1 MISVQ
6 ATSALDT
13 ITENSIQEA
22 LVALGRNRTVLV
34 IAHRLSTVKHADQIV
49 VMDAGRV
56 AEVGSHAQ
64 LLADPNSIY
73 AHMWAMQT
81 SASGGGGA
89 GRSWSSSA
97 SGSPVPMPSSPQ
109 RLGSHSHS
117 DGGAVFSP
125 LGTTPATSSP
135 DKATVANGGA
145 ALNIGAT
152 HGASHK

>member
-1 MISVQ
+1 M
-6 ATSALDT
+6 
-13 ITENSIQEA
+13 
-22 LVALGRNRTVLV
+22 ALGRNRTVLV

-81 SASGGGGA
+81 SASGGAGA

-109 RLGSHSHS
+109 RLGSHSHDVS
-117 DGGAVFSP
+117 GAVFSP
-125 LGTTPATSSP
+125 LTSTPAASSP
-135 DKATVANGGA
+135 DKASAVNGSSADTKNGVAR
-145 ALNIGAT
+145 
-152 HGASHK
+152 GASHK

>member
-1 MISVQ
+1 M
-6 ATSALDT
+6 DT

-81 SASGGGGA
+81 SAAGGA
-89 GRSWSSSA
+89 SGGRSWSSSGLSSPGGSASA
-97 SGSPVPMPSSPQ
+97 SGSPSPVPVPSSPQ
-109 RLGSHSHS
+109 RLAAHSHGDS
-117 DGGAVFSP
+117 KTVVNP
-125 LGTTPATSSP
+125 LAATNSL
-135 DKATVANGGA
+135 VANDSKAVVENSGGG
-145 ALNIGAT
+145 NSN
-152 HGASHK
+152 ASQK

>member
-1 MISVQ
+1 M
-6 ATSALDT
+6 DT

-81 SASGGGGA
+81 SASGGVGA
-89 GRSWSSSA
+89 GRSWGSSA

-117 DGGAVFSP
+117 HSHDDSGEVFSP
-125 LGTTPATSSP
+125 LAPTPAVSSP
-135 DKATVANGGA
+135 DKAAAVGGGGA
-145 ALNIGAT
+145 DTKNGS
-152 HGASHK
+152 SHK